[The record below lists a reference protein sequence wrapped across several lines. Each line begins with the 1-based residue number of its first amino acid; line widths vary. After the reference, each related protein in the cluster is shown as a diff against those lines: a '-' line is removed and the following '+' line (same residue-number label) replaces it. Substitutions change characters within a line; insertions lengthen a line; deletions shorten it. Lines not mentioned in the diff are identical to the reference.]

1 MTGLKQ
7 MALLDAQRS
16 PPAWLRRLLET
27 NFFEKCSDHPEA
39 WRSTRSAGCCNFFCT
54 TCAGRALCS
63 RCLGDHA
70 GHEIIQI
77 RKSSSHCLV
86 KVEDLHHL
94 LNVSLVQTYIINGA
108 PAVFLDERSMSG
120 KGKKPGAET
129 ECEECGRG
137 LQDAGSLFCS
147 LGCKAKGIEDRLD
160 FNVSFAVDPRRDSS
174 GEESESAS
182 DDEDSEDLN
191 LTRV

>member
-1 MTGLKQ
+1 MTGLKK

-27 NFFEKCSDHPEA
+27 TNFFEPCPDHRDA

-54 TCAGRALCS
+54 NCAGRALCS

-86 KVEDLHHL
+86 RVEDLEHL
-94 LNVSLVQTYIINGA
+94 LNVSQVQTYVVNGK
-108 PAVFLDERSMSG
+108 PAVFLDKRTISC
-120 KGKKPGAET
+120 KAKPGMT
-129 ECEECGRG
+129 KCEECGRG
-137 LQDAGSLFCS
+137 LHDAGYLFCS
-147 LGCKAKGIEDRLD
+147 LGCK
-160 FNVSFAVDPRRDSS
+160 
-174 GEESESAS
+174 
-182 DDEDSEDLN
+182 
-191 LTRV
+191 

>member
-70 GHEIIQI
+70 GHEII
-77 RKSSSHCLV
+77 
-86 KVEDLHHL
+86 
-94 LNVSLVQTYIINGA
+94 QTYIINGA